1 MSIENSKIELTPE
14 ELKRII
20 ASNQFDNSDDEI
32 DLAEL
37 WSGLTK
43 RKGMIVLVT
52 LVFALLAIYISL
64 SMTPK
69 YQSTVK
75 MLPVSSEGGASLLMD
90 KYGGFASLAGVTL
103 DSGGELFL
111 LEQAVEVLNS
121 RQFLAEFI
129 RENNLKQVLF
139 YKNWD
144 QQSQQ
149 WIKQESVAGKIK
161 EVLGG
166 NANSIQS
173 YDGQEPL
180 LENEPSIYEVVE
192 FFKKEVLSI
201 SSDKNSLTYNLSI
214 KWVNP
219 VQARDWANQLVKR
232 VDERLRNDNLQQAQA
247 TIDYMNEKLATIELQ
262 DIRNIALKTIE
273 ENLKKITFAQV
284 QKEYVFKVID
294 PAIVEEKPVSPKR
307 GLMVAVGVVLG
318 LMLGVFL
325 ALVLNWRT
333 SNKVA

>member
-90 KYGGFASLAGVTL
+90 KYGGLASLAGVTL